1 MIGSIFTVILVQPI
15 FNILVF
21 IYGLL
26 PGHNF
31 GLAIILFTVLVR
43 ILLWPLVKKQLH
55 QTIKMR
61 ALQPELKLI
70 KKKAKNRQ
78 QESLLMMELYK
89 ERGINPFSSIGVML
103 IQLPI
108 LITLY
113 VCLQRIVKDPNQ
125 LVDFAYPFLQKLPS
139 IQDLAANISLFDNT
153 LFGLVDLSRA
163 AFSSSGFYWPAVII
177 VLGSAIAQYFQSKQL
192 MPVDK
197 DARKLRTIMKESAAT
212 GKQADQAEVSAAV
225 SGTMIKVLP
234 LFIFFI
240 GLSFPSALGLYW
252 LVAALIAL
260 AQQSIILHRDSED
273 LHALVTKKTS
283 GSSIKVKKNGKTVSK
298 DTDDIQEAE
307 VVETAAVS
315 NKDTKAAANKTSEEV
330 VVKPKP
336 KHKKHKSGKKGSAKK
351 RRK

>member
-1 MIGSIFTVILVQPI
+1 MIASIFTVILVQPI

-21 IYGLL
+21 IYGVL

-31 GLAIILFTVLVR
+31 GLAIILFTVLIRV
-43 ILLWPLVKKQLH
+43 LLWPLVKKQLH

-103 IQLPI
+103 IQLPV

-113 VCLQRIVKDPNQ
+113 VCLQRIIKDPNQ
-125 LVDFAYPFLQKLPS
+125 IVDFAYSGFQNLPS
-139 IQDLAANISLFDNT
+139 IKDLAANISLFDNT
-153 LFGLVDLSRA
+153 LFGIVDLSRA
-163 AFSSSGFYWPAVII
+163 AFSSAGTYWPALII
-177 VLGSAIAQYFQSKQL
+177 VLGSAVAQYFQSKQL

-197 DARKLRTIMKESAAT
+197 DARKLRAIMKESAST

-225 SGTMIKVLP
+225 SRTMIKVLP
-234 LFIFFI
+234 IFIFLI

-252 LVAALIAL
+252 LVASLVAW
-260 AQQSIILHRDSED
+260 AQQSIILKRDSEE
-273 LHALVTKKTS
+273 LMAQVMQKPEKK
-283 GSSIKVKKNGKTVSK
+283 SSVKIKKNGKIVSK
-298 DTDDIQEAE
+298 EVADIPEAE
-307 VVETAAVS
+307 VIEGAVAS
-315 NKDTKAAANKTSEEV
+315 NKTIKAASNKNSGAT
-330 VVKPKP
+330 
-336 KHKKHKSGKKGSAKK
+336 KKTITTKNKSGKKGNSKK
-351 RRK
+351 RKR